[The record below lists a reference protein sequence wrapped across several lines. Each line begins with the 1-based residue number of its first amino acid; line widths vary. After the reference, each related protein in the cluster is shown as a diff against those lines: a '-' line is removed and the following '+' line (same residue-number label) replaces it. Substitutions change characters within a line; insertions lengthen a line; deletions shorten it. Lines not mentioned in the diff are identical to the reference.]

1 MADIVC
7 EVSIGLCVACG
18 CQDCAM
24 LGCVYSIDSMRYM
37 TCVWC
42 ICCTCLSVS
51 HLWGKADL
59 EYMFIP
65 QDTEVGKRGNL
76 ILAFSI
82 GTTVSGQGE
91 CCQHHCK
98 GKKEGLS

>member
-1 MADIVC
+1 MWA
-7 EVSIGLCVACG
+7 
-18 CQDCAM
+18 
-24 LGCVYSIDSMRYM
+24 
-37 TCVWC
+37 CVWSV
-42 ICCTCLSVS
+42 CCACLSVF

-65 QDTEVGKRGNL
+65 QDTEEGKRGNL

-82 GTTVSGQGE
+82 GTTVSGQWG

-98 GKKEGLS
+98 GRKEGLS